1 MSSSLSLTPEW
12 DINNFYIRPE
22 KIKDKR
28 YVHIYPC
35 CVQEKLGEVMPAED
49 FEKILDRDS
58 GFEEF
63 INSYFKYSCI
73 NPKNKMLKVCKLPS
87 QYSKEKIKKFFGI
100 NNYLFIPCNL
110 SCGFCRWKDERLG
123 FTKEDIEYYKKL
135 YFKLLDK
142 WADSDFEYLRLTEY
156 GEPLL
161 PIEDNIKF
169 FDKVKKKKTI
179 EIVKKGDIK
188 IFKKVKKKKTIAI
201 TTNGILLDKYVPIFE
216 RFKDTIDFKVSVS
229 LNAYDRE
236 IYKCKMNSDSFD
248 KVIENIYLA
257 KDFIYK
263 IIFFIDDKEK
273 DNNKYYYNLLKAIL
287 PSLKKDIDWGFLC
300 DLRNPKNLR
309 FTESD
314 IQS

>member
-35 CVQEKLGEVMPAED
+35 WIQEKLGEVMLAED
-49 FEKILDRDS
+49 FEKILDRDF

-73 NPKNKMLKVCKLPS
+73 NPKNKILKVCKLPS

-110 SCGFCRWKDERLG
+110 SCGFCRWKDERPG

-169 FDKVKKKKTI
+169 FEKIKKKKTI

-236 IYKCKMNSDSFD
+236 IYKYKMNSDNFD
-248 KVIENIYLA
+248 KVIENMYLA

-273 DNNKYYYNLLKAIL
+273 DNNKYYYNLSKVIL

-309 FTESD
+309 FTES
-314 IQS
+314 ST

>member
-35 CVQEKLGEVMPAED
+35 CVQEKLGEVMLAED

-110 SCGFCRWKDERLG
+110 SCGFCRWKDERPG

-169 FDKVKKKKTI
+169 FEKVKKKKTI

-188 IFKKVKKKKTIAI
+188 IFKKDKKKKTIAI

-216 RFKDTIDFKVSVS
+216 RFKDTIDFKISVS

-236 IYKCKMNSDSFD
+236 IYKHKMNSDNFD

-263 IIFFIDDKEK
+263 ILKLSNKPIIF
-273 DNNKYYYNLLKAIL
+273 Y
-287 PSLKKDIDWGFLC
+287 
-300 DLRNPKNLR
+300 
-309 FTESD
+309 
-314 IQS
+314 

>member
-1 MSSSLSLTPEW
+1 MSSSLNSTPEW

-35 CVQEKLGEVMPAED
+35 CVQEKLGEVILAED

-87 QYSKEKIKKFFGI
+87 QYSNEEIKKFFGI
-100 NNYLFIPCNL
+100 NNCLFIPCNL
-110 SCGFCRWKDERLG
+110 SCNFCRWKDERLG

-169 FDKVKKKKTI
+169 F
-179 EIVKKGDIK
+179 E
-188 IFKKVKKKKTIAI
+188 KVKKKKTIAI

-216 RFKDTIDFKVSVS
+216 RFKDNINFKLIVS

-236 IYKCKMNSDSFD
+236 IYKYKVNSDSFD

-257 KDFIYK
+257 KDFMYK
-263 IIFFIDDKEK
+263 ITFFIDDKEK
-273 DNNKYYYNLLKAIL
+273 DNEYYYNFLKAIL
-287 PSLKKDIDWGFLC
+287 PSLKEDISVAFIH

-309 FTESD
+309 FTES
-314 IQS
+314 ST

>member
-1 MSSSLSLTPEW
+1 MSSSLNSTSEW

-35 CVQEKLGEVMPAED
+35 CVQEKLGEVMLAED

-73 NPKNKMLKVCKLPS
+73 NPKNKMLKICKLSS
-87 QYSKEKIKKFFGI
+87 QYSQEEIKKFFGI
-100 NNYLFIPCNL
+100 NNCLFIPCNL
-110 SCGFCRWKDERLG
+110 SCNFCRWKDERSG

-169 FDKVKKKKTI
+169 FEKIKKKKTI

-188 IFKKVKKKKTIAI
+188 IFKKDKKKKTIAI

-236 IYKCKMNSDSFD
+236 IYKYKMNSDNFD

-273 DNNKYYYNLLKAIL
+273 DNNKYYYNLLKVIL

-309 FTESD
+309 FTES
-314 IQS
+314 ST

>member
-1 MSSSLSLTPEW
+1 MLS
-12 DINNFYIRPE
+12 
-22 KIKDKR
+22 
-28 YVHIYPC
+28 
-35 CVQEKLGEVMPAED
+35 ED

-73 NPKNKMLKVCKLPS
+73 NPKNKMLKGCKLPS
-87 QYSKEKIKKFFGI
+87 RYSKDKIKKFFGI

-110 SCGFCRWKDERLG
+110 SCNFCRWKDERSG

-169 FDKVKKKKTI
+169 FEKVKKKKTL
-179 EIVKKGDIK
+179 EIIKKGDIK
-188 IFKKVKKKKTIAI
+188 LFKKVKKKKTIAI

-248 KVIENIYLA
+248 KVIENICLA
-257 KDFIYK
+257 KDFICK

-273 DNNKYYYNLLKAIL
+273 DNKYYYNFLKAIL
-287 PSLKKDIDWGFLC
+287 PSLKKDIDWGFLY

-309 FTESD
+309 FTENAA
-314 IQS
+314 QS

>member
-35 CVQEKLGEVMPAED
+35 WIQEKLGEVMLAED

-73 NPKNKMLKVCKLPS
+73 NPKNKMLKICKLPS

-110 SCGFCRWKDERLG
+110 SCGFCRWKDERPG

-273 DNNKYYYNLLKAIL
+273 DNNKYYYNLLKVIL

>member
-1 MSSSLSLTPEW
+1 M
-12 DINNFYIRPE
+12 
-22 KIKDKR
+22 
-28 YVHIYPC
+28 
-35 CVQEKLGEVMPAED
+35 
-49 FEKILDRDS
+49 
-58 GFEEF
+58 
-63 INSYFKYSCI
+63 
-73 NPKNKMLKVCKLPS
+73 
-87 QYSKEKIKKFFGI
+87 
-100 NNYLFIPCNL
+100 
-110 SCGFCRWKDERLG
+110 
-123 FTKEDIEYYKKL
+123 
-135 YFKLLDK
+135 
-142 WADSDFEYLRLTEY
+142 
-156 GEPLL
+156 
-161 PIEDNIKF
+161 
-169 FDKVKKKKTI
+169 
-179 EIVKKGDIK
+179 
-188 IFKKVKKKKTIAI
+188 
-201 TTNGILLDKYVPIFE
+201 PIFE

>member
-1 MSSSLSLTPEW
+1 MSSSLNSTPEW

-35 CVQEKLGEVMPAED
+35 CVQEKLGEAMLAED
-49 FEKILDRDS
+49 FEKILDRDF

-73 NPKNKMLKVCKLPS
+73 NPKNKMLKVCKLSSHYS
-87 QYSKEKIKKFFGI
+87 QEEIKKFFGI
-100 NNYLFIPCNL
+100 NNCLFIPCNL
-110 SCGFCRWKDERLG
+110 SCNFCRWKDERPG

-169 FDKVKKKKTI
+169 F
-179 EIVKKGDIK
+179 E
-188 IFKKVKKKKTIAI
+188 KVKKKKTIAI
-201 TTNGILLDKYVPIFE
+201 TTNGILLDKYIPIFE
-216 RFKDTIDFKVSVS
+216 RFKDNIDFKVSVS

-236 IYKCKMNSDSFD
+236 TYKYKMNSDSFD
-248 KVIENIYLA
+248 KVIENMYLA
-257 KDFIYK
+257 KDFIRR
-263 IIFFIDDKEK
+263 ITFFIDDKEK
-273 DNNKYYYNLLKAIL
+273 DNEYYYHNFLKAIL
-287 PSLKKDIDWGFLC
+287 PSLKEDIHLVFNY

-309 FTESD
+309 FTES
-314 IQS
+314 

>member
-35 CVQEKLGEVMPAED
+35 WIQEKLGEAMLAED

-73 NPKNKMLKVCKLPS
+73 NPKNKMLKICKLPS

-110 SCGFCRWKDERLG
+110 SCGFCRWKDERPG

>member
-1 MSSSLSLTPEW
+1 MSSSLNSTPEW

-22 KIKDKR
+22 KIKEKS

-87 QYSKEKIKKFFGI
+87 QYSNEEIKKFFGI
-100 NNYLFIPCNL
+100 NNCLFIPCNL
-110 SCGFCRWKDERLG
+110 RCNFCRWKDERLG

-169 FDKVKKKKTI
+169 FEKVKKKKTV
-179 EIVKKGDIK
+179 EIIKNGDIK
-188 IFKKVKKKKTIAI
+188 IFKKTKKKKTIGI

-216 RFKDTIDFKVSVS
+216 SFTDNIDFKVSVS

-248 KVIENIYLA
+248 KVIENICLA
-257 KDFIYK
+257 KDFIHK
-263 IIFFIDDKEK
+263 ITFFIDDKEK
-273 DNNKYYYNLLKAIL
+273 NNEYYFNFLKAIL
-287 PSLKKDIDWGFLC
+287 PSLKEDIHWGFNY
-300 DLRNPKNLR
+300 DVRTQKNLR
-309 FTESD
+309 FTES
-314 IQS
+314 ST

>member
-35 CVQEKLGEVMPAED
+35 WIQEKLGEVMLAED

-73 NPKNKMLKVCKLPS
+73 NPKNKMLKICKLPS

-110 SCGFCRWKDERLG
+110 SCGFCRWKDERPG

-273 DNNKYYYNLLKAIL
+273 DNNKYYYNLLKVIL

-309 FTESD
+309 FTEND
-314 IQS
+314 T

>member
-1 MSSSLSLTPEW
+1 MSSSLNSTPEW

-35 CVQEKLGEVMPAED
+35 CLQEKLGEVMLAED
-49 FEKILDRDS
+49 FEKILDRDF

-73 NPKNKMLKVCKLPS
+73 NPKNKMLKCCKLPS
-87 QYSKEKIKKFFGI
+87 QYSKEEIKKFFGI
-100 NNYLFIPCNL
+100 NNCLFIPCNL
-110 SCGFCRWKDERLG
+110 SCNFCRWKDERPG

-169 FDKVKKKKTI
+169 FEKVKKKKT
-179 EIVKKGDIK
+179 V
-188 IFKKVKKKKTIAI
+188 AI
-201 TTNGILLDKYVPIFE
+201 TTNGILLDKYMPIFE
-216 RFKDTIDFKVSVS
+216 RFKDNINFKVIVS

-236 IYKCKMNSDSFD
+236 VYKCKMNSDSFD
-248 KVIENIYLA
+248 KVIENMCLA
-257 KDFIYK
+257 KDFIYR
-263 IIFFIDDKEK
+263 ITFFIDDKEK
-273 DNNKYYYNLLKAIL
+273 NNEYYSNFLKAIL
-287 PSLKKDIDWGFLC
+287 PSFKKDISVAFLH
-300 DLRNPKNLR
+300 DLRNPKNIR
-309 FTESD
+309 FTES
-314 IQS
+314 

>member
-1 MSSSLSLTPEW
+1 M
-12 DINNFYIRPE
+12 
-22 KIKDKR
+22 KDKS

-35 CVQEKLGEVMPAED
+35 CVQEKLGEVMLAED

-87 QYSKEKIKKFFGI
+87 QYSNEEIKKFFGI
-100 NNYLFIPCNL
+100 NNCLFIPCNL
-110 SCGFCRWKDERLG
+110 SCNFCRWKDERLG

-169 FDKVKKKKTI
+169 F
-179 EIVKKGDIK
+179 E
-188 IFKKVKKKKTIAI
+188 KVKKKKTIAI

-216 RFKDTIDFKVSVS
+216 RFKDNINFKLIVS

-257 KDFIYK
+257 KDFIRK
-263 IIFFIDDKEK
+263 ITFF
-273 DNNKYYYNLLKAIL
+273 
-287 PSLKKDIDWGFLC
+287 F
-300 DLRNPKNLR
+300 
-309 FTESD
+309 FF
-314 IQS
+314 

>member
-35 CVQEKLGEVMPAED
+35 WIQEKLGEVMLAED
-49 FEKILDRDS
+49 FEKILDRDF

-110 SCGFCRWKDERLG
+110 NCGFCRWKDERPG

-169 FDKVKKKKTI
+169 FEKIKKKKTI

-236 IYKCKMNSDSFD
+236 IYKYKMNSDNFD
-248 KVIENIYLA
+248 KLIENMYLA

-273 DNNKYYYNLLKAIL
+273 DNNKYYYNLLKVIL

-309 FTESD
+309 FTES
-314 IQS
+314 ST

>member
-1 MSSSLSLTPEW
+1 MSSSLNSTPEW

-28 YVHIYPC
+28 YVHVYPC
-35 CVQEKLGEVMPAED
+35 CVQEKLGEVMLAED
-49 FEKILDRDS
+49 FEKILDKDF

-100 NNYLFIPCNL
+100 NNCLFIPCNL
-110 SCGFCRWKDERLG
+110 SCNFCRWKDERPG

-169 FDKVKKKKTI
+169 FEKVKKKKI
-179 EIVKKGDIK
+179 
-188 IFKKVKKKKTIAI
+188 IAI
-201 TTNGILLDKYVPIFE
+201 TTNGILLDKYVQIFE
-216 RFKDTIDFKVSVS
+216 RFKDNIDFKVSVS

-248 KVIENIYLA
+248 KVIENMYVA
-257 KDFIYK
+257 KDFIRK
-263 IIFFIDDKEK
+263 ITFFIDDKEK
-273 DNNKYYYNLLKAIL
+273 NNEYYFNFLKAIL
-287 PSLKKDIDWGFLC
+287 PSFKEGIHWGFNY
-300 DLRNPKNLR
+300 DIRTQKNLR
-309 FTESD
+309 FTES
-314 IQS
+314 

>member
-1 MSSSLSLTPEW
+1 MSSSLNSTPEW

-35 CVQEKLGEVMPAED
+35 CVQEKLGEVMLAED

-87 QYSKEKIKKFFGI
+87 RYSKEEIKKFFGI

-110 SCGFCRWKDERLG
+110 SCSFCRWEDERPG

-169 FDKVKKKKTI
+169 FEKVKKKKTLKI
-179 EIVKKGDIK
+179 IKKGDIK
-188 IFKKVKKKKTIAI
+188 LFKKVKKKKTIAI

-257 KDFIYK
+257 KDFICK
-263 IIFFIDDKEK
+263 ITFFIDDKEK
-273 DNNKYYYNLLKAIL
+273 DNESYYYNFLKVIL
-287 PSLKKDIDWGFLC
+287 PSLKEDISAAFIH

-314 IQS
+314 T

>member
-35 CVQEKLGEVMPAED
+35 WIQEKLGEVMLAED

-73 NPKNKMLKVCKLPS
+73 NPKNKMLKICKLPS

-110 SCGFCRWKDERLG
+110 SCGFCRWRDERPG
-123 FTKEDIEYYKKL
+123 FTKEDTEYYKKL

-169 FDKVKKKKTI
+169 FEKVKKKKTI

-188 IFKKVKKKKTIAI
+188 IFKKDKKKKTIAI

-236 IYKCKMNSDSFD
+236 IYKYKMNSDNFD

-273 DNNKYYYNLLKAIL
+273 DNNKYYYNLLKVIL

-300 DLRNPKNLR
+300 DLRNPKNLK

-314 IQS
+314 S

>member
-1 MSSSLSLTPEW
+1 MSSSLNSTPEW

-35 CVQEKLGEVMPAED
+35 CVQEKLGEIMLAED

-63 INSYFKYSCI
+63 ISSYFKYSCI
-73 NPKNKMLKVCKLPS
+73 NPKNKMLKVCQLS
-87 QYSKEKIKKFFGI
+87 TQYSKEGIKKFFGI
-100 NNYLFIPCNL
+100 NNCLFIPCNL
-110 SCGFCRWKDERLG
+110 SCSFCRWKDERLG

-169 FDKVKKKKTI
+169 FEKVKKKKTV
-179 EIVKKGDIK
+179 EIIKKGDIK
-188 IFKKVKKKKTIAI
+188 IFKKVKKKKIVAV

-216 RFKDTIDFKVSVS
+216 RFKDNIDFKVSVS

-236 IYKCKMNSDSFD
+236 TYKYKMNSNSFD
-248 KVIENIYLA
+248 KVIENMYLA
-257 KDFIYK
+257 KDFIRK
-263 IIFFIDDKEK
+263 ITFFIDDKEK
-273 DNNKYYYNLLKAIL
+273 DNESYYYNFLKVIL
-287 PSLKKDIDWGFLC
+287 PSLKEDIHWGFNY

-309 FTESD
+309 FTES
-314 IQS
+314 

>member
-1 MSSSLSLTPEW
+1 MSSSLNSTPEW

-35 CVQEKLGEVMPAED
+35 CVQEKLGEVMLAED
-49 FEKILDRDS
+49 FEKILDKDF

-87 QYSKEKIKKFFGI
+87 QYSKEGIKKFFGI
-100 NNYLFIPCNL
+100 NNCLFIPCNL
-110 SCGFCRWKDERLG
+110 SCNFCRWKDERLG

-169 FDKVKKKKTI
+169 FEKVKKKKTI
-179 EIVKKGDIK
+179 EIIKKGDIK
-188 IFKKVKKKKTIAI
+188 LFEKVKKKKTIAI

-216 RFKDTIDFKVSVS
+216 RFKDNIDFKVSVS

-236 IYKCKMNSDSFD
+236 VYKYKMNSNSFD
-248 KVIENIYLA
+248 KVIENMYLA
-257 KDFIYK
+257 KDFIRK
-263 IIFFIDDKEK
+263 ITFFIDDKEK
-273 DNNKYYYNLLKAIL
+273 DNESYFNFLKAIL
-287 PSLKKDIDWGFLC
+287 PSFKKDINVAFIH

-309 FTESD
+309 FTES
-314 IQS
+314 

>member
-35 CVQEKLGEVMPAED
+35 CVQEKLGEVMLAED
-49 FEKILDRDS
+49 FEKILDKDF

-87 QYSKEKIKKFFGI
+87 QYSNEEIKKFFGI
-100 NNYLFIPCNL
+100 NNCLFIPCNL
-110 SCGFCRWKDERLG
+110 SCNFCRWKDERSG

-156 GEPLL
+156 GETLL

-169 FDKVKKKKTI
+169 F
-179 EIVKKGDIK
+179 E
-188 IFKKVKKKKTIAI
+188 KVKKKKTIAI

-216 RFKDTIDFKVSVS
+216 RFKDNINFKLIVS

-236 IYKCKMNSDSFD
+236 IYKYKMNSDSFD
-248 KVIENIYLA
+248 KVIENMCLA
-257 KDFIYK
+257 KDFIHK
-263 IIFFIDDKEK
+263 ISFFIDDKEK
-273 DNNKYYYNLLKAIL
+273 NNEYYFNFLKAIL
-287 PSLKKDIDWGFLC
+287 PSLKENISVTFIH

-314 IQS
+314 T